1 MKLKILFIALLVS
14 GLSWG
19 QYSITGIGSGN
30 TYTQNFNAF
39 AGTLITVPTNWSWSW
54 NDYTPGNYYN
64 RTSTYNNSN
73 STYALRESASPG
85 TDISFGGKVD
95 GTIYYLN
102 FSVVNNT
109 GNDINGFE
117 IGWNVEQYSAAPTA
131 TPVSFSYRLNANAY
145 GTTSAIGS
153 GTTAVNASTL
163 VTAANLASIN
173 VTAKAI
179 SITSIVLAN
188 GQTADFRIA
197 IGNGSANNA
206 HIGVDDFTLYAT
218 ANTVLCTTPTSQAS
232 ALSSNGVATTTA
244 NLSWTDGAATSG
256 TLVSLKLQASTL
268 TAPSSSTNYTPTLA
282 FNTAAGANL
291 IDANNVVV
299 AKNNTETVTS
309 ITGLTAGTQYTA
321 TPYAYNGS
329 GTNVCFNNTNPES
342 FDFWTLSLEP
352 TTSPASLTCG
362 ASTLTTIGLTY
373 PAANTIANASGY
385 VLLYREG
392 AAPTGMPVDGTLY
405 PPGTTIG
412 DATYYGLIPLGSTG
426 ITVTGLNGGTTYY
439 FALIP
444 YGAVAGV
451 VATIN
456 YKTSAPIITNCST
469 SPAPEIN
476 VRGVIG
482 ANPSIVDGDITP
494 NSLDN
499 TLYATVV
506 VGGNQ
511 SKNFK
516 IQNTGNA
523 TLNITSITMSG
534 VNPSEFTVS
543 GITLPTTILS
553 GGADL
558 NFTITFTPAAAGTRN
573 AIVNIV
579 NNDSNENPYDFVVEG
594 TGTVTPIVEIN
605 VKGNG
610 QSIPDNSIYP
620 SGTNWTAFPVT
631 LQGGNSTRTFTI
643 ENLGSTAL
651 SLTGASP
658 YIQITGPHASLF
670 TVTAIPSNSIA
681 GGASTTFDIRFTP
694 LSGGMKNAT
703 ITIFNNDTDE
713 AVYNFNISGTC
724 QGLNNIYVT
733 GNGNDVTNGGSTT
746 STTNLTD
753 FGLIPVTT
761 GVKQN
766 TFLITNL
773 ASSSRYFTNVT
784 VSGANASM
792 FTIVSQPSNNAIG
805 AGNSTSFT
813 INFTPTSA
821 GVKNA
826 TVTFKTYTNSALTT
840 TNAIDPPTYTFAIS
854 GEGIVYTPCS
864 NNAVQTI
871 AIQDF
876 EATPAIPTWNYNTTP
891 LVTDGTVTIAGGG
904 YNNGSG
910 VVNAFI
916 GGRSFQFKGIGTG
929 TTRSAVLTLN
939 AIDVSQYNNINFS
952 MKVGAYRVSGTT
964 QGLDVSDLIQIET
977 SIDGGVNWSVESVLR
992 GYNNSRWSL
1001 AATGVFNAY
1010 YTGNNTGVTLDTRN
1024 GNAELANG
1032 IATYNV
1038 KNLPQSTNLLIRIT
1052 LNIDRDDELWALDN
1066 IKIEGQTAQ
1075 STIWTG
1081 ASWSAGFPTPSTKAI
1096 FDVGTSYT
1104 TTAAFEH
1111 GSVEACELEI
1121 KSGAVVTVDPT
1132 YYFEIQSDIKNSGTL
1147 TIANNASLVQVND
1160 TAINTGNIKY
1170 LRNVTGLRGFDYIYW
1185 SSPVLNQS
1193 LGTLYAAP
1201 TAGLKF
1207 EWNPVALN
1215 PSGSYGFWIP
1225 PTSSTMETGKGYI
1238 IRASSSY
1245 GWTGSLTSTFNGK
1258 PNNGVISPTLSR
1270 IANSAIVND
1279 RWNLIGNP
1287 YPSSLD
1293 AKAFLLE
1300 NAVTKP
1306 TIDGYIGL
1314 WKHLNAPVSSTS
1326 PYYSTYQYNY
1336 TNDYLIYNRTG
1347 PQTQNGFNGYVA
1359 SGQAFF
1365 VNLLQDPSPTSTV
1378 TFKNAFRS
1386 KTFDNS
1392 QFLRTSQNEEG
1403 RIWLDLVNSAN
1414 VPVRSLIGYVEDATL
1429 ERDRLYDA
1437 ITTIGI
1443 NNSIHSVIGNEIF
1456 AIQGRPTPFDSD
1468 DQVPIGYNA
1477 TSAGNYKI
1485 AIAGVDGFFTQ
1496 DQPIYLED
1504 KQLNVIYD
1512 LRQNPYTFQ
1521 SAVGTFN
1528 DRFILRYTTN
1538 TLGNPDFGSTDNNV
1552 IVSTNHGQMTI
1563 NSIVESIQDVTVYD
1577 ILGRQLLDSKNIR
1590 NNTFVA
1596 SNLSISSQT
1605 LIVKIKLINGIV
1617 VTRKVML

>member
-1 MKLKILFIALLVS
+1 MKFKIFFIALLVS

-19 QYSITGIGSGN
+19 QSVYTEDFGSSATVALPYTSGTNATGSASKDANFTNPSWTQSNASASFAGVTGGSMSATIAASGGTNVMTCTFNVAAGYELNPASITYQYRISGSGP
-30 TYTQNFNAF
+30 QFMNA
-39 AGTLITVPTNWSWSW
+39 
-54 NDYTPGNYYN
+54 
-64 RTSTYNNSN
+64 
-73 STYALRESASPG
+73 
-85 TDISFGGKVD
+85 
-95 GTIYYLN
+95 TI
-102 FSVVNNT
+102 
-109 GNDINGFE
+109 
-117 IGWNVEQYSAAPTA
+117 
-131 TPVSFSYRLNANAY
+131 
-145 GTTSAIGS
+145 S
-153 GTTAVNASTL
+153 GTTGSP
-163 VTAANLASIN
+163 ASITQ
-173 VTAKAI
+173 VTTNRSGTFVALT
-179 SITSIVLAN
+179 SSNFTTSTTLTGTITIVIVFSATTAN
-188 GQTADFRIA
+188 GSTVRFD
-197 IGNGSANNA
+197 N
-206 HIGVDDFTLYAT
+206 FTL
-218 ANTVLCTTPTSQAS
+218 NGTVTSTTSCTPPTSQAS
-232 ALSSNGVATTTA
+232 ALSSNGVTTTTA

-256 TLVSLKLQASTL
+256 TLVSLKLKASAL
-268 TAPSSSTNYTPTLA
+268 TAPSSSTNYTPTLV

-342 FDFWTLSLEP
+342 FDFWTLATE
-352 TTSPASLTCG
+352 PASHGAFTTCG
-362 ASTLTTIGLTY
+362 ASTATSIVVNFTAASTI
-373 PAANTIANASGY
+373 PAAGY
-385 VLLYREG
+385 LLIYRQG
-392 AAPTGMPVDGTLY
+392 AAPTGVPVDGSIY
-405 PPGTTIG
+405 APGSTIG
-412 DATYYGLIPLGSTG
+412 DATVFNYIAPGATSAS
-426 ITVTGLNGGTTYY
+426 VTGLNGGSTYF

-444 YGAVAGV
+444 FNAVAGPV
-451 VATIN
+451 FATIN
-456 YKTSAPIITNCST
+456 YRTLATIPTLSCST
-469 SPAPEIN
+469 TPAPEIN
-476 VRGVIG
+476 VKGVVG
-482 ANPSIVDGDITP
+482 SNPSIPDGDTAP
-494 NSLDN
+494 SPLNN
-499 TLYATVV
+499 TQYATVV

-511 SKNFK
+511 SKNFR
-516 IQNTGNA
+516 IENTGNA
-523 TLNITSITMSG
+523 DLTVSAITMVGGNNTEFVAKTTASLAIPFPLTITAG
-534 VNPSEFTVS
+534 TSYDFTV
-543 GITLPTTILS
+543 
-553 GGADL
+553 
-558 NFTITFTPAAAGTRN
+558 TFTPTAAGSRITTLTIAN
-573 AIVNIV
+573 T
-579 NNDSNENPYDFVVEG
+579 DSNENPYDFVIQG

-631 LQGGNSTRTFTI
+631 PQGGNSTRTFTI

-681 GGASTTFDIRFTP
+681 GGASTTFDIRFSP

-813 INFTPTSA
+813 INFTPSSA

-876 EATPAIPTWNYNTTP
+876 EATPATPTWNYNTTP

-910 VVNAFI
+910 AVNAFI
-916 GGRSFQFKGIGTG
+916 GAQSFQFKGIGTG

-939 AIDVSQYNNINFS
+939 AVDVSQYNNINFS
-952 MKVGAYRVSGTT
+952 MKVGAYRVITGSI
-964 QGLDVSDLIQIET
+964 QGLDVPDLIQIET

-1121 KSGAVVTVDPT
+1121 RSGATVTVDPT

-1147 TIANNASLVQVND
+1147 TIANNGSLVQVND
-1160 TAINTGNIKY
+1160 TAINTGSINY
-1170 LRNVTGLRGFDYIYW
+1170 LRNVASLRGFDYIYW
-1185 SSPVLNQS
+1185 SSPVVNQY

-1207 EWNPVALN
+1207 EWNPIALN

-1258 PNNGVISPTLSR
+1258 PNNGVISPTLGR

-1314 WKHLNAPVSSTS
+1314 WQHLNAPASPTS

-1365 VNLLQDPSPTSTV
+1365 VNLLQDPSPTAAV

-1414 VPVRSLIGYVEDATL
+1414 VPVRALIGYVEDATL

-1443 NNSIHSVIGNEIF
+1443 NNSIHSLIGNEIF

-1477 TSAGNYKI
+1477 TLAGNYKI
-1485 AIAGVDGFFTQ
+1485 AIAGVDGFFSQ

-1504 KQLNVIYD
+1504 KLLDVIFD
-1512 LRQNPYTFQ
+1512 LRQNPYAFTTA
-1521 SAVGTFN
+1521 SGTFN

-1538 TLGNPDFGSTDNNV
+1538 TLGNPDFGSADNNV

-1563 NSIVESIQDVTVYD
+1563 NSLVESIQDVTVYD

-1605 LIVKIKLINGIV
+1605 LIVKIKLMNGIV

>member
-1 MKLKILFIALLVS
+1 MKFKIFFIALLVS

-19 QYSITGIGSGN
+19 QT
-30 TYTQNFNAF
+30 TLATFNFEASN
-39 AGTLITVPTNWSWSW
+39 LTV
-54 NDYTPGNYYN
+54 
-64 RTSTYNNSN
+64 
-73 STYALRESASPG
+73 SPG
-85 TDISFGGKVD
+85 
-95 GTIYYLN
+95 
-102 FSVVNNT
+102 
-109 GNDINGFE
+109 
-117 IGWNVEQYSAAPTA
+117 
-131 TPVSFSYRLNANAY
+131 
-145 GTTSAIGS
+145 AIGS
-153 GTTAVNASTL
+153 PVLTGSTTVSYFGGSTVTSTASACFASANTRFFELTIATTGYSSITVDWNARISAVSGSWV
-163 VTAANLASIN
+163 VTANSGSGYGATLSTQTLSTTFAAAPQLSLGAAFDNNSSIKIRWTASVSAAQTIRIDDI
-173 VTAKAI
+173 VIKGTA
-179 SITSIVLAN
+179 
-188 GQTADFRIA
+188 
-197 IGNGSANNA
+197 
-206 HIGVDDFTLYAT
+206 AT
-218 ANTVLCTTPTSQAS
+218 PCTTPTSQAS
-232 ALSSNGVATTTA
+232 ALSSNGVTTTTA

-282 FNTAAGANL
+282 FSTATGANL

-309 ITGLTAGTQYTA
+309 ITGLTAGTRYTA
-321 TPYAYNGS
+321 TPFAYNGS
-329 GTNVCFNNTNPES
+329 GTNVCFNTTNPES
-342 FDFWTLSLEP
+342 FDFYTLATE
-352 TTSPASLTCG
+352 PASHGAFTTCG
-362 ASTLTTIGLTY
+362 TSTATSIVVNFTAASTI
-373 PAANTIANASGY
+373 PAAGY
-385 VLLYREG
+385 LLIYRQG
-392 AAPTGMPVDGTLY
+392 AAPTGVPVDGSIY
-405 PPGTTIG
+405 APGSTIG
-412 DATYYGLIPLGSTG
+412 DATVYNYIAPGATSTPA
-426 ITVTGLNGGTTYY
+426 ITGLNGGSTYF

-444 YGAVAGV
+444 FNAVYPGPV
-451 VATIN
+451 FTTIN
-456 YKTSAPIITNCST
+456 YRTLATIPTLSCST
-469 SPAPEIN
+469 LPAPEIN
-476 VRGVIG
+476 VKGVVG
-482 ANPSIVDGDITP
+482 SNPSITDGETATSP
-494 NSLDN
+494 LNN
-499 TLYATVV
+499 TQYATVV

-511 SKNFK
+511 SKNFR
-516 IQNTGNA
+516 IENTGNDNLTVSA
-523 TLNITSITMSG
+523 ITMVGGNNTEFVAKTTALLAIPFPLTITPGTSYD
-534 VNPSEFTVS
+534 FTV
-543 GITLPTTILS
+543 
-553 GGADL
+553 
-558 NFTITFTPAAAGTRN
+558 TFTPTAAGPRN
-573 AIVNIV
+573 TTLTIANT
-579 NNDSNENPYDFVVEG
+579 DTSENPYDFVIQG

-651 SLTGASP
+651 SITGASP
-658 YIQITGPHASLF
+658 YITITGAHASLF

-703 ITIFNNDTDE
+703 VTIFNNDTDE

-746 STTNLTD
+746 STTNLTN

-773 ASSSRYFTNVT
+773 ASSSRYFSNVT

-805 AGNSTSFT
+805 PGISTSFT
-813 INFTPTSA
+813 INFTPSSA

-826 TVTFKTYTNSALTT
+826 TVTFNTYTNSGLTT
-840 TNAIDPPTYTFAIS
+840 TNAIDLPTYTFAIS

-876 EATPAIPTWNYNTTP
+876 EATPATPTWNYNTTP
-891 LVTDGTVTIAGGG
+891 LVTDGTVAIGGG
-904 YNNGSG
+904 GFNNGSG

-939 AIDVSQYNNINFS
+939 AVDVSQYNNINFS

-964 QGLDVSDLIQIET
+964 QGLDVNDLVQVET

-992 GYNNSRWSL
+992 GYSNSRWSL

-1104 TTAAFEH
+1104 TTPAFEH

-1121 KSGAVVTVDPT
+1121 RSGATVIVDPT
-1132 YYFEIQSDIKNSGTL
+1132 YYLEIQSDIKNSGTL
-1147 TIANNASLVQVND
+1147 TIANNGSLVQVND
-1160 TAINTGNIKY
+1160 TAINTGSINY
-1170 LRNVTGLRGFDYIYW
+1170 LRNVASLRGFDYIYW
-1185 SSPVLNQS
+1185 SSPVVNQY

-1207 EWNPVALN
+1207 EWNPIALN

-1258 PNNGVISPTLSR
+1258 PNNGVISPTLGR

-1314 WKHLNAPVSSTS
+1314 WQHLNAPASPTS

-1365 VNLLQDPSPTSTV
+1365 VNLLQDTSPTSTV

-1414 VPVRSLIGYVEDATL
+1414 VPVRALIGYVEDATL

-1443 NNSIHSVIGNEIF
+1443 NNSIHSLIGNEIF

-1468 DQVPIGYNA
+1468 DLVPIGYNA
-1477 TSAGNYKI
+1477 TLAGNYKI
-1485 AIAGVDGFFTQ
+1485 AIAGVDGFFSQ

-1504 KQLNVIYD
+1504 KLLDVIFD
-1512 LRQNPYTFQ
+1512 LRQNPYAFTT
-1521 SAVGTFN
+1521 AAGTFN

-1538 TLGNPDFGSTDNNV
+1538 TLGNPDFGSADNNV

-1563 NSIVESIQDVTVYD
+1563 NSLVESIQEVTVYD

-1596 SNLSISSQT
+1596 SNLSISAQT
-1605 LIVKIKLINGIV
+1605 LIVKIKLMNGIV

>member
-1 MKLKILFIALLVS
+1 MKIKILFIALLVS

-19 QYSITGIGSGN
+19 QVNIIPIRTDVSGFPTWTDASVAGTTYIQLLTSTSTTITPAMDFTAYTNQTLDFTARTFGGTTPAEIILTVSISIDNGVTWVVLGTRTPTTSSLLPQTQFDLSAYSGTQVKIKFSVAGTNAGIGVGIDD
-30 TYTQNFNAF
+30 
-39 AGTLITVPTNWSWSW
+39 ITIKGIV
-54 NDYTPGNYYN
+54 
-64 RTSTYNNSN
+64 
-73 STYALRESASPG
+73 SA
-85 TDISFGGKVD
+85 
-95 GTIYYLN
+95 
-102 FSVVNNT
+102 
-109 GNDINGFE
+109 
-117 IGWNVEQYSAAPTA
+117 
-131 TPVSFSYRLNANAY
+131 
-145 GTTSAIGS
+145 
-153 GTTAVNASTL
+153 
-163 VTAANLASIN
+163 
-173 VTAKAI
+173 
-179 SITSIVLAN
+179 
-188 GQTADFRIA
+188 
-197 IGNGSANNA
+197 
-206 HIGVDDFTLYAT
+206 
-218 ANTVLCTTPTSQAS
+218 LCTTPTSQAS
-232 ALSSNGVATTTA
+232 ALSSNGVTTTTA

-256 TLVSLKLQASTL
+256 TLVSLKLKASTL

-291 IDANNVVV
+291 IDATNVVV

-321 TPYAYNGS
+321 TPFAYNGS

-342 FDFWTLSLEP
+342 FDFWTLATE
-352 TTSPASLTCG
+352 PASHGAFTTCG
-362 ASTLTTIGLTY
+362 ASTATSIVVNFTTATSIS
-373 PAANTIANASGY
+373 ASGY
-385 VLLYREG
+385 LLIYRQG
-392 AAPTGMPVDGTLY
+392 AAPTGVPVDGSIY
-405 PPGTTIG
+405 APGSTIG
-412 DATYYGLIPLGSTG
+412 DATVFNYIAPGATFTPAIN
-426 ITVTGLNGGTTYY
+426 GLNGGSTY
-439 FALIP
+439 FFQLIP
-444 YGAVAGV
+444 YNTAAGPV
-451 VATIN
+451 FATIN
-456 YKTSAPIITNCST
+456 YRTSATIPTLSCST
-469 SPAPEIN
+469 TPAPEIN
-476 VRGVIG
+476 VRGVIA
-482 ANPSIVDGDITP
+482 ANPTILDGDITP
-494 NSLDN
+494 SPLDN
-499 TLYATVV
+499 TQYATVV

-511 SKNFK
+511 SKVFR
-516 IQNTGNA
+516 IENTGNA
-523 TLNITSITMSG
+523 ALTVNSITMVGANSG
-534 VNPSEFTVS
+534 DFAVTA
-543 GITLPTTILS
+543 TLPVVTFPTLIAA
-553 GGADL
+553 GASIDV
-558 NFTITFTPAAAGTRN
+558 TVTFTPTGGGTRSTTLTIAN
-573 AIVNIV
+573 T
-579 NNDSNENPYDFVVEG
+579 DSNEGTYDFVIQG

-670 TVTAIPSNSIA
+670 TVTAIPSNGIA
-681 GGASTTFDIRFTP
+681 GGATTTFDIRFSP
-694 LSGGMKNAT
+694 VSGGMKNAT
-703 ITIFNNDTDE
+703 VTIFNNDTDE

-724 QGLNNIYVT
+724 QGANNIYVT

-746 STTNLTD
+746 STTNLTN

-773 ASSSRYFTNVT
+773 ASSSRYFSNVT

-813 INFTPTSA
+813 INFIPSSA

-826 TVTFKTYTNSALTT
+826 TVTFNTYTNSALTT
-840 TNAIDPPTYTFAIS
+840 TNAIDTPTYTFAIS

-876 EATPAIPTWNYNTTP
+876 EAAPASPVWGYGPI
-891 LVTDGTVTIAGGG
+891 VTDGTVTIAGGS
-904 YNNGSG
+904 YTNGSG
-910 VVNAFI
+910 AVNAFI
-916 GGRSFQFKGIGTG
+916 GAQSFQFKGIGTG

-952 MKVGAYRVSGTT
+952 MKVGAYRVSGTI
-964 QGLDVSDLIQIET
+964 QGIDVSDLIQVET

-1001 AATGVFNAY
+1001 AAAGVFNAY

-1104 TTAAFEH
+1104 TTPAFEH

-1121 KSGAVVTVDPT
+1121 RSGATVIVDPT
-1132 YYFEIQSDIKNSGTL
+1132 YYLEIQSDIKNSGSL
-1147 TIANNASLVQVND
+1147 TIANNGSLVQVND
-1160 TAINTGNIKY
+1160 TAINTGTINY
-1170 LRNVTGLRGFDYIYW
+1170 LRNVASLRGFDYIYW
-1185 SSPVLNQS
+1185 SSPVVNQS
-1193 LGTLYAAP
+1193 LSTLYSTP
-1201 TAGLKF
+1201 TPGLKF
-1207 EWNPVALN
+1207 EWNPIALN
-1215 PSGSYGFWIP
+1215 PSGSHGFWIP
-1225 PTSSTMETGKGYI
+1225 PTSSTMEAAKGYI

-1314 WKHLNAPVSSTS
+1314 WQHLNAPASPTS

-1347 PQTQNGFNGYVA
+1347 AQTQNGFNGYVA

-1365 VNLLQDPSPTSTV
+1365 VNLLQDPSPTAAV
-1378 TFKNAFRS
+1378 TFKNAFRN

-1392 QFLRTSQNEEG
+1392 QFLKTSPNEEG

-1414 VPVRSLIGYVEDATL
+1414 VPVRALIGYVGGATL

-1443 NNSIHSVIGNEIF
+1443 NNSIHSVIGNEVF

-1468 DQVPIGYNA
+1468 DEVPIGYNA

-1496 DQPIYLED
+1496 DQPIFLED
-1504 KQLNVIYD
+1504 KLLNMIYD
-1512 LRQNPYTFQ
+1512 LRQNPYTFTT
-1521 SAVGTFN
+1521 AAGTFN
-1528 DRFILRYTTN
+1528 DRFILRYN
-1538 TLGNPDFGSTDNNV
+1538 GSALGNPDFGSAVHNV

-1563 NSIVESIQDVTVYD
+1563 NSLLESIQDVTVYD

-1596 SNLSISSQT
+1596 SNLSISQQT
-1605 LIVKIKLINGIV
+1605 LIVKIKLMNGIV
-1617 VTRKVML
+1617 VTRKVLL